1 MSILKDWKFDAFH
14 ESFLGEFY
22 KLNSPSFLPDI
33 SQENFVTLATGS
45 DWDQLSYEFSGQSYF
60 KIYNTYGNWG
70 TIASFPQN
78 NFTYSLIIEDSVA
91 EKYFNKRALDT
102 LTRQA
107 YKYHENALYKKDYY
121 EFSKVPN
128 IIEMSSFI
136 ESIFTDFI
144 YFISEN
150 TPYTL
155 PTNAFG
161 FGFYM
166 NYYDFMRA
174 LNKHYID
181 IEFDYL
187 NEKIIKPKTVVFYD
201 YKNKKN

>member
-1 MSILKDWKFDAFH
+1 
-14 ESFLGEFY
+14 
-22 KLNSPSFLPDI
+22 
-33 SQENFVTLATGS
+33 
-45 DWDQLSYEFSGQSYF
+45 
-60 KIYNTYGNWG
+60 
-70 TIASFPQN
+70 
-78 NFTYSLIIEDSVA
+78 
-91 EKYFNKRALDT
+91 
-102 LTRQA
+102 
-107 YKYHENALYKKDYY
+107 
-121 EFSKVPN
+121 
-128 IIEMSSFI
+128 MSSFI
-136 ESIFTDFI
+136 ESIFTDLI

-187 NEKIIKPKTVVFYD
+187 NEKIMKPKTVVFYD